1 MLYVRTRDTTH
12 ESSSDIPARSL
23 WFARSF
29 VLADLLGANR
39 RPQPENYTRLQITP
53 RNPHREPLNERV
65 PWRTLWKLGASFGGG
80 LGYQVLW
87 GFREGRH
94 HVLRDVGPNRRA
106 RARAVVRQTAER
118 RLYSRS
124 SVPSLLSP
132 SHTTL
137 ARSHSRCL
145 WSHLLLLRLS
155 TPQPPGRS
163 RTTSIARLFYFSC
176 TTTTTISLSPI
187 SRWLCASV

>member
-65 PWRTLWKLGASFGGG
+65 PWRTLWELGASFGGG

-118 RLYSRS
+118 RLSTLNPQCLRS
-124 SVPSLLSP
+124 SLAHHSLAPCGRISA
-132 SHTTL
+132 SASSSSVH
-137 ARSHSRCL
+137 
-145 WSHLLLLRLS
+145 
-155 TPQPPGRS
+155 PQPPGRS
-163 RTTSIARLFYFSC
+163 RTSSARLFSFSC